1 MVAST
6 EDTVYPSV
14 TDTEGFVQDVQHIAA
29 YFYVENGLLAFTQ
42 MERLYWSFTNLM
54 ELFDRVFLRLN
65 VANKAIMAC
74 HPCRNLGGHYAEVCS
89 LRMTGDGN
97 TYW

>member
-1 MVAST
+1 
-6 EDTVYPSV
+6 
-14 TDTEGFVQDVQHIAA
+14 
-29 YFYVENGLLAFTQ
+29 
-42 MERLYWSFTNLM
+42 M